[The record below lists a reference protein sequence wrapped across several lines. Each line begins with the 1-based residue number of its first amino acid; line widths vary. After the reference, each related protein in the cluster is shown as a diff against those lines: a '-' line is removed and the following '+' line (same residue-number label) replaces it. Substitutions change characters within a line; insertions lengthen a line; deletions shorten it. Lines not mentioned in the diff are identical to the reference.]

1 MGGSDIPVYTG
12 MWYIPGIYRHIP
24 PGCPAPGLGPR
35 LQCPPAPG
43 RPKHKQAPSKASGT
57 APWGHTTSPQV
68 YQILLGVVMVA
79 HIGYIGGKCH
89 WPHFRPG
96 PGQLGKYSN
105 TDNGGIYR

>member
-1 MGGSDIPVYTG
+1 MLRT
-12 MWYIPGIYRHIP
+12 R
-24 PGCPAPGLGPR
+24 LGP
-35 LQCPPAPG
+35 PAAVP
-43 RPKHKQAPSKASGT
+43 
-57 APWGHTTSPQV
+57 TSPRQAKAQAGPKQGKWHCSV
-68 YQILLGVVMVA
+68 GSHYKPAGISNTIGVVMVA